1 MIKELS
7 LNNTYKEVHNN
18 NVNVMSRHLDY
29 MMKNGIDV
37 LAEHDQWPS
46 FYWLPKLHK
55 NLTVPGSLLL
65 PINALQNS
73 FHHYLLLVL
82 KPYLLI
88 INNIVMVFISTMEL
102 IVFGL
107 LITLL

>member
-1 MIKELS
+1 
-7 LNNTYKEVHNN
+7 
-18 NVNVMSRHLDY
+18 
-29 MMKNGIDV
+29 MKNEIDV
-37 LAEHDQWPS
+37 PEQHEQLPL

-55 NLTVPGSLLL
+55 KLTVPGPLLL

-73 FHHYLLLVL
+73 FHHYLLLAL

-88 INNIVMVFISTMEL
+88 IINIVMVFISTLEV

-107 LITLL
+107 LITLLKYWTGYIKLIRQLIRPQELDDLIVMILS

>member
-7 LNNTYKEVHNN
+7 INNTYKEVHIIIIIIL
-18 NVNVMSRHLDY
+18 MSMHLDY

-37 LAEHDQWPS
+37 PEQHEQLSS

-55 NLTVPGSLLL
+55 KLTVPGSSLL
-65 PINALQNS
+65 LQNS
-73 FHHYLLLVL
+73 FHHYLLLAL

-88 INNIVMVFISTMEL
+88 INNIVMVFITILEL
-102 IVFGL
+102 IAFGF
-107 LITLL
+107 INN